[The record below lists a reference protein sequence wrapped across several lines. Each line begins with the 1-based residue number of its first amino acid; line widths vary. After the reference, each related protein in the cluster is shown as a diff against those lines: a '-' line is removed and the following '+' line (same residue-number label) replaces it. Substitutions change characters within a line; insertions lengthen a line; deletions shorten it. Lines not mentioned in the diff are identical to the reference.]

1 MFDVEKIREEFPI
14 LHREVYGKPLVYLDS
29 GATAQKPR
37 TVIETVDRLHREL
50 NANIHRGVH
59 FLSEEATVLYEAARE
74 RIASF
79 VGAAAKEEI
88 VFTAGATASLNTVAY
103 AWGDAFVGAGDNI
116 LVSEMEHHSN
126 IVPWQMLA
134 ERKGAEIRVLPFD
147 EAGALRTD
155 LLPSLVARG
164 PTCGRWSQRRMPSEP
179 LSLSTAVRAWFTAG
193 SMSGR
198 WTATS
203 TPSRATNST
212 GRRESACCTA
222 SANCWNGCR
231 RSWAAATWSTR

>member
-1 MFDVEKIREEFPI
+1 M
-14 LHREVYGKPLVYLDS
+14 KPPGSGSLRSSGRPRRRRSSSRRAPRRRSTRWLTP
-29 GATAQKPR
+29 GATPSSGQGTTSSSARWSTTPTSCR
-37 TVIETVDRLHREL
+37 GRCWP
-50 NANIHRGVH
+50 NAKGPKSACCR
-59 FLSEEATVLYEAARE
+59 STRRE
-74 RIASF
+74 RCARTSCRRSWTN
-79 VGAAAKEEI
+79 VR
-88 VFTAGATASLNTVAY
+88 
-103 AWGDAFVGAGDNI
+103 AW
-116 LVSEMEHHSN
+116 
-126 IVPWQMLA
+126 W
-134 ERKGAEIRVLPFD
+134 
-147 EAGALRTD
+147 
-155 LLPSLVARG
+155 PSRRRPTRSARG
-164 PTCGRWSQRRMPSEP
+164 PTCGRWSQRRMPSGP

>member
-1 MFDVEKIREEFPI
+1 M
-14 LHREVYGKPLVYLDS
+14 KPPGSGSLRSSGRPKRRRSSSRRAPRRRSTRWLTP
-29 GATAQKPR
+29 GATPSSERGTTSSSARWSTTR
-37 TVIETVDRLHREL
+37 TSGRGRCWP
-50 NANIHRGVH
+50 NARGPK
-59 FLSEEATVLYEAARE
+59 SACCRSTRRE
-74 RIASF
+74 RCARTSCRRSWTN
-79 VGAAAKEEI
+79 VR
-88 VFTAGATASLNTVAY
+88 
-103 AWGDAFVGAGDNI
+103 AW
-116 LVSEMEHHSN
+116 
-126 IVPWQMLA
+126 W
-134 ERKGAEIRVLPFD
+134 
-147 EAGALRTD
+147 
-155 LLPSLVARG
+155 PSRRRPTRSARG
-164 PTCGRWSQRRMPSEP
+164 PTCGRWSKRRMPSGP